1 MATSMFKKNVNR
13 SIGGNIAV
21 IVVLTGFALFMI
33 VPLIYQIG
41 NSFKTLDEIY
51 IFPPIIIP
59 KHLTFD
65 SYTMISLITSLN
77 WIPFSRYLFNSFF
90 ITIVSTAG
98 NLLLASMAAY
108 PLAKHK
114 FKGQKMLSAAI
125 IIALLFNSQVT
136 YIPSYLVMSTLH
148 IVNTYWCL
156 ILPFFQTALG
166 LYLMQNFMAQ
176 INDSMLEAAR
186 IDGASEYTIY
196 WKIVMPNVKPAWLT
210 LIIFNFSAVWGSQG
224 TTSFGTLSGS
234 MIYNE
239 SLKTLPALFN
249 QIASSGTA
257 RAGVAAA
264 AAVIIMLPPMII
276 FLLSQNFVIE
286 TMSTSGLK

>member
-1 MATSMFKKNVNR
+1 MANSMFKKNVNR
-13 SIGGNIAV
+13 SIGGNIGV
-21 IVVLTGFALFMI
+21 FLVLVVFALFMI
-33 VPLIYQIG
+33 VPLIYQVG
-41 NSFKTLDEIY
+41 NSFKTLDQIY
-51 IFPPIIIP
+51 IFPPVIIP
-59 KHLTFD
+59 KRLTFD
-65 SYTMISLITSLN
+65 NYIMINLITSFN

-90 ITIVSTAG
+90 ITIVSTVG

-108 PLAKHK
+108 PLAKHE
-114 FKGQKMLSAAI
+114 FKGKNLFRAAI
-125 IIALLFNSQVT
+125 VIALLFNSAVT
-136 YIPSYLVMSTLH
+136 YIPSYVIMSSMH

-156 ILPFFQTALG
+156 ILPFFQSALG

-186 IDGASEYTIY
+186 IDGASEYKIY

-210 LIIFNFSAVWGSQG
+210 LIIFNFQSVWGSQG

-239 SLKTLPALFN
+239 SLKTLPALFS
-249 QIASSGTA
+249 QIALSGTA

-276 FLLSQNFVIE
+276 FLFSQNYVIE